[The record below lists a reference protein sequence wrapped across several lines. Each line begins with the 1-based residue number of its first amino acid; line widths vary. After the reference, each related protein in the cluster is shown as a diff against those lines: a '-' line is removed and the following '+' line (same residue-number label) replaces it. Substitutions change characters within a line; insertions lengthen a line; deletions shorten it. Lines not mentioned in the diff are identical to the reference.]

1 MDEKINYD
9 NEIVRKFVL
18 ATLLWGVVSL
28 LIGVIIAF
36 QMIFPEVNV
45 HPWLS
50 FGRLRPVHTNGIIFG
65 FTGGAIFATIYYAV
79 PRLLKTPMWS
89 SALANVQFWMFNLTI
104 VLAALS
110 LMAGF
115 TQSKEYAELEWPID
129 LLIVVWWVILAVNFI
144 MTLKNRKE
152 KHIYVAVWFLFSM
165 IITIAVLYLVNNAAI
180 PVSLTKS
187 YSIYSGVIDANIHWW
202 YGHNAVAFFLTT
214 PLLAMMYYYLPK
226 HTRLPIFSHRISII
240 HFWSLIFLY
249 IWAGP
254 HHLLY
259 SPVPN
264 WLQTVGMLFSLMLI
278 APSWGGMLNGFL
290 TLTQA
295 KEKLRT
301 DATLKFI
308 LVSLTFYGMSTL
320 EGPLMAIRDVN
331 SLSHYTDWTIG
342 HVHAGGLGWVHGICA
357 ASIYYLVPRLWNTNL
372 HSEKLA
378 ETHFWVSTVGIL
390 LYVVSMWVSGVTEGL
405 MWRAVDAA
413 GNLQYPS
420 WVEIVNELFPYRLV
434 RALGGV
440 LFLSGFIIMIVN
452 VLKTIKTAGSGYKP
466 VDLREGVKASA

>member
-1 MDEKINYD
+1 MNDKIEYD
-9 NEIVRKFVL
+9 NQIVRMFVICI
-18 ATLLWGVVSL
+18 LLWGVVAML
-28 LIGVIIAF
+28 MGIIVAF
-36 QMIFPEVNV
+36 QMIFPSWNF

-50 FGRLRPVHTNGIIFG
+50 FGRLRPIHTNGIIFG
-65 FTGGAIFATIYYAV
+65 FTGSAIFATIYYSV
-79 PRLLKTPMWS
+79 PRLLKTPLWS
-89 SALANVQFWMFNLTI
+89 SSMARVHFWLYNLTI

-110 LMAGF
+110 LMAGY

-129 LLIVVWWVILAVNFI
+129 ILVVVWWLLLAINFF
-144 MTLKNRKE
+144 MTMKNRTE
-152 KHIYVAVWFLFSM
+152 KHIYVAVWFFVAT
-165 IITIAVLYLVNNAAI
+165 IITVAVLYLVNNLAI
-180 PVSLTKS
+180 PVGLTKS
-187 YSIYSGVIDANIHWW
+187 YSIYSGVVDANIHWW

-226 HTRLPIFSHRISII
+226 HTRLPIFSHRISIV
-240 HFWSLIFLY
+240 HFWSLIFIY

-259 SPVPN
+259 SPTPN

-295 KEKLRT
+295 KEKIKT

-320 EGPLMAIRDVN
+320 EGPIMAIREVN
-331 SLSHYTDWTIG
+331 SLSHFTDWTIA

-357 ASIYYLVPRLWNTNL
+357 AAVYYLVPRLWNTNL

-390 LYVVSMWVSGVTEGL
+390 LYVVSMWVSGVAEGL
-405 MWRAVDAA
+405 MWRAVDAS
-413 GNLQYPS
+413 GSLQYPS

-440 LFLSGFIIMIVN
+440 LFLSGFVIMVVNII
-452 VLKTIKTAGSGYKP
+452 KTTKTAGSGFNP
-466 VDLREGVKASA
+466 VDLREGSKA